1 MPRIRH
7 KTTGHEVSVPDVK
20 AALPF
25 FPDYEAVK
33 SEASAEDKPSSG
45 EESTAKTT
53 QRSKS

>member
-33 SEASAEDKPSSG
+33 SEAPAEDKPSSG